1 MKAIVLGCEGV
12 GKTSVIN
19 LLKQIGQRTTS
30 SVALKRVES
39 QSTLGHATSA
49 SLSSHI
55 NNSNNNS
62 NDNGSNSNSSS
73 NNSNSNS
80 GGTNN
85 NGTNPNSNPGLSN
98 SNVGSSP
105 NIEPQQLLDIT
116 RWEVPIQMDPSA
128 LVFDFWDFSGKEGI
142 YCKIVLLGLS
152 ANF

>member
-1 MKAIVLGCEGV
+1 MKAIVLGCEGA

-39 QSTLGHATSA
+39 QSTLGHATSS

-73 NNSNSNS
+73 NNSNTNS
-80 GGTNN
+80 GSTNN
-85 NGTNPNSNPGLSN
+85 NGTTNPNNNSGLSN
-98 SNVGSSP
+98 SSGSSSP

-116 RWEVPIQMDPSA
+116 RWEIPTQMDPSG

-142 YCKIVLLGLS
+142 YCKS
-152 ANF
+152 FY